1 MCGIHGAISFSGPIK
16 NAQEMAQAMG
26 DITFHRGPDDGGVYA
41 CSSVFIA
48 MRRLSIIDLNTG
60 HQPISNEDES
70 IWMVCNGE
78 IYNYKELQNKLI
90 KLGHQFK
97 TNSDSEV
104 IIHLYEEY
112 GQDLVNHLNGM
123 FGFALWDR
131 NKNKLI
137 IARDQ
142 LGVKPLYYYQDDD
155 RLIFASELKSILTQK
170 SIPRKLCK
178 IAVNQ
183 YFKYGYVPAPYSMF
197 ENIHKLEPGS
207 LLDISD
213 GVVKNVKYWRLPQKK
228 NTSLNEKEWAD
239 LTYAKIEESVSRQMV
254 SDVPLGAFL
263 SGGID
268 SSAVVSMMAKHSDS
282 QINTYAIGFEGDKA
296 SAYYNELPYAKMVAK
311 QFNTNHHEI
320 LVSPDIVGL
329 LPKLLWH
336 MDEPISDSAFVTTY
350 LVSEFAKKDVTV
362 ILSGVGGDE
371 LFGGYRRYLGEYY
384 SSLYKKTPN
393 VLKNIFKRAVNVL
406 PSDRHSNLLNL
417 FRYAKAFVNSDDL
430 PFSEKYRT
438 YMQLYETNDLNLLKK
453 EYQNADSFDAVVDAL
468 KSEKSDDSLHL
479 LFATDLNTQLP
490 DDLLFLTDKMSMAT
504 SLECRV
510 PFLDIELVEMASTM
524 PGQFKIKGRELKHV
538 LKKAFEKD
546 LSHEILYR
554 KKRGFGAPMGAW
566 IKGKLIGLTSEL
578 LSQEQIESRGILD
591 FSTVKNILY
600 EHQNSI
606 NDYTDLILAM
616 INFEIWARIYL
627 DGESHEDISQSLSE
641 KVLH

>member
-1 MCGIHGAISFSGPIK
+1 MCGIHGAVSFSGPIE
-16 NAQEMAQAMG
+16 NAKEMAKAMG
-26 DITFHRGPDDGGVYA
+26 DVTVHRGPDDSGVYIDNT
-41 CSSVFIA
+41 VFIA

-78 IYNYKELQNKLI
+78 IYNYQELREQLI
-90 KLGHQFK
+90 GLGHKFK

-112 GQDLVNHLNGM
+112 GEDLVNHLNGM
-123 FGFALWDR
+123 FGFSLWDC
-131 NKNKLI
+131 KKKKLI

-142 LGVKPLYYYQDDD
+142 LGIKPVYYYQDDH
-155 RLIFASELKSILTQK
+155 RLIFASELKSILTQDCISK
-170 SIPRKLCK
+170 KLSK
-178 IAVNQ
+178 TAVNQ
-183 YFKYGYVPAPYSMF
+183 YFMYGYVPAPYSIF
-197 ENIHKLEPGS
+197 ESIYKLEPGT
-207 LLDISD
+207 LLSITN
-213 GVVKNVKYWRLPQKK
+213 GTVTTNKYWRLPQEQD
-228 NTSLNEKEWAD
+228 NSLAEQDWID
-239 LTYAKIEESVSRQMV
+239 LTYNKIEESVHRQMV

-268 SSAVVSMMAKHSDS
+268 SSAVVSMMNKHSNN

-296 SAYYNELPYAKMVAK
+296 SSYYNELPYARMVSK

-320 LVSPDIVGL
+320 LVNPDIVGL

-384 SSLYKKTPN
+384 SAIYNKIPKPLKGVIKNVVSL
-393 VLKNIFKRAVNVL
+393 L
-406 PSDRHSNLLNL
+406 PRDRHSNLLNL
-417 FRYAKAFVNSDDL
+417 FRYANAFVHSADLDFSD
-430 PFSEKYRT
+430 KYRS
-438 YMQLYETNDLNLLKK
+438 YMQLYEKNELNLLTK
-453 EYQNADSFDAVVDAL
+453 EYNDVDDFDAVIDAL
-468 KSEKSDDSLHL
+468 KSETSSDSLHL

-510 PFLDIELVEMASTM
+510 PLLDKELVEMAAKM
-524 PGQFKIKGRELKHV
+524 PGNFKIKGRELKYI
-538 LKKAFEKD
+538 LKKALEKD
-546 LSHEILYR
+546 LPKEILYR

-566 IKGKLIGLTSEL
+566 IKDELVGLTNEL
-578 LSQEQIESRGILD
+578 LSREQIESRGILE
-591 FSTVKNILY
+591 FSTVEKILY
-600 EHQNSI
+600 EHKNNI
-606 NDYTDLILAM
+606 NDYTDIILAM
-616 INFEIWARIYL
+616 VNFEIWARIYL
-627 DGESHEDISQSLSE
+627 DGKSHDDLSQMLTE
-641 KVLH
+641 RVLH